1 MKHAVHARTHE
12 WSRRIQESLH
22 TAPVSNIQRGHTN
35 RGFRHVALIGG
46 SGRRSPV
53 QKHHRRAHFRVG
65 KQSVHHTVRVGPRD
79 RTLGRPVHIWHR
91 RVCLDETVLLL
102 HLVEILDQS
111 SPHKLSKQA
120 SIRASTRLIPQL
132 HHLKCHLSHP
142 LVWILNGRVE
152 HKQRPTQ
159 NACFRRNVYFLE
171 RLIVGDA
178 RIQRELERPTH
189 LPQHRNEAIHVDSR
203 YAAYEHS
210 VQKQIR
216 VVRAFALKVVGV
228 VR

>member
-12 WSRRIQESLH
+12 WTRRIQESLH

-35 RGFRHVALIGG
+35 RGFRHVALISG

-53 QKHHRRAHFRVG
+53 QKHHRSAHFRVR
-65 KQSVHHTVRVGPRD
+65 KQRVEHTVRIRSSD
-79 RTLGRPVHIWHR
+79 RTLGRPVHVWHR
-91 RVCLDETVLLL
+91 RVRLDETVLLL

-120 SIRASTRLIPQL
+120 SIRASTCLIPQL

-152 HKQRPTQ
+152 NKQRPSQ
-159 NACFRRNVYFLE
+159 NACFRRNVDFLE
-171 RLIVGDA
+171 RLVVGDA

-189 LPQHRNEAIHVDSR
+189 LPQHRNESIHIGSR
-203 YAAYEHS
+203 YASYEHS

-216 VVRAFALKVVGV
+216 IVLALALKVVGV